1 MHATTENFR
10 SEVSD
15 CHEQDVNSVP
25 VKFYG
30 LLPETNKSLSV
41 MDTDFQS
48 VINKLIL
55 PLLKIIDGAIIMLDS
70 SGKAKQTVI

>member
-1 MHATTENFR
+1 MHATTANFR

-25 VKFYG
+25 VKFYE

-70 SGKAKQTVI
+70 SGKAQQTVI